1 MWPSVPTRNA
11 GGAGEAVRHGK
22 IVKLNSELAK
32 LEEECEP
39 FCRPLQGF
47 LALPHSRELAR
58 VELAKSNQ
66 ELELLER
73 EVAGEISSL
82 HV

>member
-1 MWPSVPTRNA
+1 M
-11 GGAGEAVRHGK
+11 
-22 IVKLNSELAK
+22 
-32 LEEECEP
+32 EEECEP

-47 LALPHSRELAR
+47 LALPPSRELAR

>member
-1 MWPSVPTRNA
+1 MNRQ
-11 GGAGEAVRHGK
+11 
-22 IVKLNSELAK
+22 
-32 LEEECEP
+32 
-39 FCRPLQGF
+39 LQGF
-47 LALPHSRELAR
+47 LVLPPSRELAR

-73 EVAGEISSL
+73 EVAGEISTF